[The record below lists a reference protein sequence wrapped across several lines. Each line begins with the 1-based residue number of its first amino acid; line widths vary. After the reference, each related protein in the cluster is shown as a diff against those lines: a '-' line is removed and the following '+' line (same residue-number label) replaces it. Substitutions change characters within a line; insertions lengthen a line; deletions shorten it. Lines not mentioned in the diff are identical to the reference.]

1 MQKSN
6 NGYSKACN
14 CSQGQYKWFNTL
26 QAREFDSNSNLF
38 YSRDNIPKWLVIYHL
53 DVTLKQ
59 PLINNFKMTLEQML
73 LIGDSNKFLLK
84 KYVTETHWNGLV
96 ISTNQLNN
104 DRLFCDSLRGDLDR
118 HKQGG
123 EIAWVENEGGGDK
136 KGWWEVILCP
146 NCSY

>member
-1 MQKSN
+1 M
-6 NGYSKACN
+6 
-14 CSQGQYKWFNTL
+14 
-26 QAREFDSNSNLF
+26 NLEH
-38 YSRDNIPKWLVIYHL
+38 V
-53 DVTLKQ
+53 
-59 PLINNFKMTLEQML
+59 L

-104 DRLFCDSLRGDLDR
+104 DRLSCDSLWGDLDR

-123 EIAWVENEGGGDK
+123 GIAWVENEGGGDK

-146 NCSY
+146 NRSY